1 MHIFICKEASRYQKP
16 PVVTFD
22 QPFYWKALCII
33 TNENTESDLKQIVL
47 HLGRF
52 HTEMS
57 FLGSIGHLMAGS
69 GLHEVLETAYA
80 SNAVNHMLSG
90 KAVSRAVR
98 GFMMVDNALHILLMK
113 ESFGVSLPHT
123 HESDITEADT
133 SECDEVVEKACDL
146 YDRFVAGEETT
157 ESVEES
163 SDLSKIYTR
172 LVATKETLRKSRTA
186 SLWLNFCRMTN
197 ILSRFLIAERTGN
210 WELHLT
216 SIQEMLPYFVA
227 AGHNIYAKSAY
238 VYLSMMFK
246 PELDHPEVYRH
257 FKAGHHVLRR
267 TGRIWGGL
275 STDLTIEQILMRS
288 VKSSGGLTRGRGIG
302 EAQRE
307 QWILSMPAC
316 ADYNSAMQ
324 ELTLPVTSTKKLP
337 VPEKNEIGK
346 ILS

>member
-33 TNENTESDLKQIVL
+33 PNENTESDLKQIVL
-47 HLGRF
+47 RIGGF

-57 FLGSIGHLMAGS
+57 FLGRIGRLMAGS

-163 SDLSKIYTR
+163 SDLSKIHTR

-186 SLWLNFCRMTN
+186 SLW
-197 ILSRFLIAERTGN
+197 
-210 WELHLT
+210 
-216 SIQEMLPYFVA
+216 FV
-227 AGHNIYAKSAY
+227 
-238 VYLSMMFK
+238 
-246 PELDHPEVYRH
+246 
-257 FKAGHHVLRR
+257 
-267 TGRIWGGL
+267 
-275 STDLTIEQILMRS
+275 
-288 VKSSGGLTRGRGIG
+288 
-302 EAQRE
+302 
-307 QWILSMPAC
+307 
-316 ADYNSAMQ
+316 
-324 ELTLPVTSTKKLP
+324 
-337 VPEKNEIGK
+337 
-346 ILS
+346 